1 MKAPSLFYFIGVIC
15 VLFSSCKK
23 ESIEPATIVGK
34 WYVERYTTYKRSYN
48 YGEKIA
54 TANYESIGIFNFYE
68 NGTGD
73 YFFDNQ
79 TVKFTYSFSENTNSN
94 SSNSSFNGIA
104 INPMLV
110 NNSIVNI
117 LFDKATIHS
126 VASPIINDFY
136 SLDITRYQVFIKT
149 KNTLRFTS
157 DFYSSNV
164 YQSSNSDFQMD
175 FVMTRQ

>member
-79 TVKFTYSFSENTNSN
+79 TVKTLIQ
-94 SSNSSFNGIA
+94 IA
-104 INPMLV
+104 VTAVLMELQ
-110 NNSIVNI
+110 SIRCLLI
-117 LFDKATIHS
+117 T
-126 VASPIINDFY
+126 AS
-136 SLDITRYQVFIKT
+136 
-149 KNTLRFTS
+149 
-157 DFYSSNV
+157 
-164 YQSSNSDFQMD
+164 
-175 FVMTRQ
+175 